1 MMNLLSST
9 FLKPTLMMRTL
20 TFPITRPV
28 MKLMSVM
35 SLVLKFLNLWQFPML
50 VLKLPNLW
58 QFLMVLK
65 WPRQLTMSALLANK

>member
-9 FLKPTLMMRTL
+9 FLKPTLTMRTL
-20 TFPITRPV
+20 MFPITQLV

-35 SLVLKFLNLWQFPML
+35 SLVLKFLNLWQFLML

-58 QFLMVLK
+58 QFLTVLDIILIGRNYIK
-65 WPRQLTMSALLANK
+65 RA